1 MKGEATASPRINQEE
16 SSKQD
21 RLRGGDESRSA
32 AGFFARVYHRPE
44 ALCDLFDSRDQSL
57 GVCLRIIQISMVRA
71 LDAVGEQDILLRIMF
86 VFRVFAEDYFLE
98 FTVETVSQMI
108 LLLAGKQDLDQGDL

>member
-1 MKGEATASPRINQEE
+1 MKREATASPRINREE

-21 RLRGGDESRSA
+21 RLRGGDELRSA

>member
-1 MKGEATASPRINQEE
+1 MKREATASPRINREE

-32 AGFFARVYHRPE
+32 AGFFARFYHRPE

-71 LDAVGEQDILLRIMF
+71 LNTVREQDIFLRIMF
-86 VFRVFAEDYFLE
+86 ILRIFAEDDFLE
-98 FTVETVSQMI
+98 FAVKTVSQMI
-108 LLLAGKQDLDQGDL
+108 LLLAGEQDLDQGDL